1 MNDTHPGSRKGI
13 LFLMT
18 VAAVPCFLC
27 TGIAGALGGLWLAN
41 SVFTTFLVLMGV
53 FLLSVSFSWFVMTF
67 FQVRGKD
74 KHGED
79 VDE

>member
-1 MNDTHPGSRKGI
+1 
-13 LFLMT
+13 MT

-27 TGIAGALGGLWLAN
+27 TGIAGALGGLWLAK